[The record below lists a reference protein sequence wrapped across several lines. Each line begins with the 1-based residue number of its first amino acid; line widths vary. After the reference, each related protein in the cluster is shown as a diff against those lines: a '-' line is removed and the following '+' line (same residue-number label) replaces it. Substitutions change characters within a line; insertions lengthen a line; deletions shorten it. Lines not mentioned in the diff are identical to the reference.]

1 MSNERTLADI
11 KVKDPYTF
19 AQEYL
24 ADKVGIQ
31 IGRVLD
37 SGNVLFRDIETG
49 RFVYQAD
56 FWTEF
61 RENYAGGGP

>member
-1 MSNERTLADI
+1 LSDRTFEQV
-11 KVKDPYTF
+11 KVTDPYTF

-24 ADKVGIQ
+24 SVHEGLS

-37 SGNVLFRDIETG
+37 SGNVLFRDIATG
-49 RFVYQAD
+49 RFAYQAD

-61 RENYAGGGP
+61 REAYAGGP